1 MLVQLDKVLLT
12 IGYFYLILPTSYAEN
27 NRLPLIML
35 SFLGGFSRYVKFKT
49 CLIDNA
55 TFRLHYQVGC
65 K

>member
-12 IGYFYLILPTSYAEN
+12 IVYLILSSSYAEN